1 MIGVIVAFAVG
12 LVLSLGLTPLYIR
25 FLVAHHFGQFIRQD
39 GPTEHLAKRGT
50 PTMGGVVFILATV
63 LAWLAGSLL
72 NGHWP
77 DWSSTLLVLLFVGL
91 GVIGLLDDG
100 IKIRQ
105 ERSLGLHAGAKV
117 ILQIAVGTV
126 FAVLALTRPDAHG
139 ITPGSTSVSVARPT
153 SVDLAWAGAAVGAV
167 LFVIWVNFL
176 VAAWSNA
183 VNLTDGLDGLAT
195 GSSIFVFVAYM
206 LIALFQNTQ
215 SCWGPTI
222 NQANCY
228 ATRDPL
234 GLAVFC
240 AGLVGALAG
249 FLWWNASPAQIFMG
263 DTGSLALGGAVAGLS
278 VLTNT
283 EFLAVVIGGLFVV
296 TTMSDVIQ
304 IGVFK
309 LTHKRVFRMAPL
321 HHHFELKGWKEITIV
336 IRFWLIAALF
346 AVIGI
351 GLFYAEWA
359 SQL

>member
-1 MIGVIVAFAVG
+1 MIGVIVSFCVG
-12 LVLSLGLTPLYIR
+12 LVLSLFATPLFIR
-25 FLVAHHFGQFIRQD
+25 FLVAHHFVQFIRQD
-39 GPTEHLAKRGT
+39 GPTQHLTKQGT
-50 PTMGGVVFILATV
+50 PQMGGVVFILATIA
-63 LAWLAGSLL
+63 AWMVGSWS

-77 DWSSTLLVLLFVGL
+77 DWSSLLLALLFVGV
-91 GVIGLLDDG
+91 GAIGFLDDS
-100 IKIRQ
+100 IKIRK
-105 ERSLGLHAGAKV
+105 ERSLGLHPGAKV
-117 ILQIAVGTV
+117 LLQILVGTV
-126 FAVLALTRPDAHG
+126 FAILSLTRPDAHG
-139 ITPGSTSVSVARPT
+139 VTPGSTAISVARPT
-153 SVDLAWAGAAVGAV
+153 SWDLAFAGMAVGAV
-167 LFVIWVNFL
+167 LFVLWVNFL

-195 GSSIFVFVAYM
+195 GCSIFVFVSYM

-215 SCWGPTI
+215 SCWGATI

-228 ATRDPL
+228 VTRDPQ

-240 AGLVGALAG
+240 AGLIGALVG

-283 EFLAVVIGGLFVV
+283 EFLAVIIGGMFVV
-296 TTMSDVIQ
+296 TAMSDVIQ

-309 LTHKRVFRMAPL
+309 ATGRRVFRMAPI

-336 IRFWLIAALF
+336 VRFWLIAALF
-346 AVIGI
+346 AIVGL